1 MRRQFARLWLL
12 ACLAATLGLPQNSKQ
27 KKQDAA
33 RSPDLQV
40 SSMEVR
46 REGKV
51 ILLDGTV
58 RNTSTRPF
66 KGIILFFE
74 FFEPG
79 GKMIVRKTI
88 AVTESR
94 VEPGEDA
101 SFEAQ
106 TPDIVRAV
114 EYKLDAEDKDGRYLT
129 LDKPGPNVIE

>member
-1 MRRQFARLWLL
+1 MRRQFFRLTVLL
-12 ACLAATLGLPQNSKQ
+12 GLAATLGLPQNSKR
-27 KKQDAA
+27 KKEDVG
-33 RSPDLQV
+33 RLPDLLIA
-40 SSMEVR
+40 SMEVR

-58 RNTSTRPF
+58 RNTGTRVY
-66 KGIILFFE
+66 KGVVLFFE

-88 AVTESR
+88 AVTESP
-94 VEPGEDA
+94 VEPGDEA

-114 EYKLDAEDKDGRYLT
+114 EYKVDAEEKDGRYLT
-129 LDKPGPNVIE
+129 MDKPGPHVIE